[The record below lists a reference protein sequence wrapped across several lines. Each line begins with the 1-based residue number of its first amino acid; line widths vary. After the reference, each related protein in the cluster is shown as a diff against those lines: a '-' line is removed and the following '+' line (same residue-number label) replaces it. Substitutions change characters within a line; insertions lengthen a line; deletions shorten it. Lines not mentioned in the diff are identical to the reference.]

1 MYVGTKKYSLSREK
15 EILRMYPE
23 KFNCNFKIL
32 IGTKDILQD
41 LQDGYKKVFQKAI
54 DKYNKNSI
62 KKIENYY
69 LQINESKKLSLATG
83 IVIKISEETLSEHI
97 NDNKIL
103 TLFKNQIKSIKKELP
118 TFHIVNAILYFE
130 EALILRVVGITYKKD
145 EENDLETRVLK
156 SECFNKN
163 SMEFLRE
170 TLKMQAKSDY
180 LKFFINKLDMKR
192 YIAGKEINES
202 IQVTQLSLFSNNE
215 NSMVNRRND

>member
-1 MYVGTKKYSLSREK
+1 M
-15 EILRMYPE
+15 
-23 KFNCNFKIL
+23 
-32 IGTKDILQD
+32 
-41 LQDGYKKVFQKAI
+41 
-54 DKYNKNSI
+54 
-62 KKIENYY
+62 
-69 LQINESKKLSLATG
+69 QINESKKLSLATG